1 MSKSMIAVVLVAVMV
16 GVLGGFFWWGVPT
29 GRLKT
34 NLQDVR
40 ASADRLSQQLDDLRK
55 HDQELTAQLNLLKTR
70 LETTERDLR
79 VEREMNSRLHLLVSQ
94 GKK

>member
-1 MSKSMIAVVLVAVMV
+1 MSRSMIAVVLVAVMV
-16 GVLGGFFWWGVPT
+16 GVLGGFVWWGVPT

-34 NLQDVR
+34 DLQEVR
-40 ASADRLSQQLDDLRK
+40 ASADRLSQQMDDLRK
-55 HDQELTAQLNLLKTR
+55 HNQELAAQLNLQKTR